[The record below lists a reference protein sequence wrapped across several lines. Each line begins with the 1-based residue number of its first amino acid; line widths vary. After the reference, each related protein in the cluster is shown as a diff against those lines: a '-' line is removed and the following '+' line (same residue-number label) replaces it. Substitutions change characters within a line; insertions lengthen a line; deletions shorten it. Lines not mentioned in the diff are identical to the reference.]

1 MKDQKIFR
9 YIISCVIGVVLITT
23 GIILAVFYTGQQG
36 NMQALPF
43 VLAGVGFG
51 IFGGGL
57 SFVLSARIMKKDP
70 KIAKQ
75 IQVEEN
81 DERNITIE
89 HKARAKTDAFVSM
102 LLWALIIF
110 LAVMQVHLSVI
121 LVFLGAAFLRMF
133 VLFYWINKYHKEM

>member
-1 MKDQKIFR
+1 MNEQKIYR
-9 YIISCVIGVVLITT
+9 YIITCVFGAVLIIA
-23 GIILAVFYTGQQG
+23 GIMLAIFYTAPQG
-36 NMQALPF
+36 EMQALPF
-43 VLAGVGFG
+43 VLVGVGFG
-51 IFGGGL
+51 ISGGGL

-110 LAVMQVHLSVI
+110 LAVMQVQLAVI
-121 LVFLGAAFLRMF
+121 LVFLGAAFLRMI
-133 VLFYWINKYHKEM
+133 VLFYWLNKYRKEM